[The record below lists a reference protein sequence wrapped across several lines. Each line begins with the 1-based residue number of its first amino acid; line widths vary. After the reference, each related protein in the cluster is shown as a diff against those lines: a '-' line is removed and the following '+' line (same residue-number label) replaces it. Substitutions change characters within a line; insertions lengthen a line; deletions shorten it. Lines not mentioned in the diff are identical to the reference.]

1 MEPRDCIVQLASSVN
16 RVRDEP
22 MTSTKPFAIS
32 KKMVWEAYKAV
43 KTNQGAPGAD
53 GQSMEAFERN
63 LARNLYRLWNRLCS
77 GSYFPPPVLQV
88 EIPKSDG
95 GVRMLGIP
103 TVGDR
108 VAQTVVA
115 TQLRPVTER
124 EFHQDSYGYRP
135 GRSAHQAVEQARQ
148 RCWRY
153 AWALDLDIRAFFDSL
168 DHSLVMRAVGR
179 FTEER
184 WMLLYI
190 ERWLKAS
197 VVRPDG
203 RMEPRSRGT
212 PQGGVVSPVI
222 ANMFLHLAFDRWMH
236 DNFRDVPFERYA
248 DDIVVH
254 CRSKA
259 QAEQMRHKIGERL
272 ERCGLQLHPEKTRVV
287 CCRPDIAAEQAKRFD
302 FLGFT
307 FQPRVAKSRTG
318 QIFVTFGPAIS
329 DKAKKRIRATMRRT
343 WHVPRRTKMS
353 LNELAGTFNP
363 SLRGWIRYYGR
374 FRPSALVSA
383 LRGLNLGL
391 RLWAM
396 RKYKRF
402 RKRPQAAMAWLVG
415 IAAKER
421 GLFAH
426 WEIPGLAPFRGGG
439 TIGAV

>member
-1 MEPRDCIVQLASSVN
+1 
-16 RVRDEP
+16 
-22 MTSTKPFAIS
+22 MTPAKPFAIS
-32 KKMVWEAYKAV
+32 KRMVWEAYKAV
-43 KTNQGAPGAD
+43 KANQGAPGVD
-53 GQSMEAFERN
+53 GQSLEDFERN
-63 LARNLYRLWNRLCS
+63 LASNLYRIWNRLAS
-77 GSYFPPPVLQV
+77 GTYFPPPVLQV
-88 EIPKSDG
+88 EIPKRDG
-95 GVRMLGIP
+95 GVRVLGIP

-115 TQLRPVTER
+115 MQLGPIAER
-124 EFHQDSYGYRP
+124 QFHPDSYGYRH
-135 GRSAHQAVEQARQ
+135 GRCAHDAVEQARK

-153 AWALDLDIRAFFDSL
+153 AWVLDLDIRSFFDSL
-168 DHSLVMRAVGR
+168 DHALVMRAVRR

-203 RMEPRSRGT
+203 RSELRSRGT

-236 DNFRDVPFERYA
+236 ERCIEVPFERYA

-259 QAEQMRHKIGERL
+259 EAEQMQHQIAERL
-272 ERCGLQLHPEKTRVV
+272 ERCGLQLHPEKTRIV
-287 CCRPDIAAEQAKRFD
+287 CCHTDAAAEESKRFD

-318 QIFVTFGPAIS
+318 QIFVSFGPAIS
-329 DKAKKRIRATMRRT
+329 GAAGKRLRAMMRRT
-343 WHVPRRTKMS
+343 WRIPRRTKMS
-353 LNELAGTFNP
+353 LEEIAKKINP
-363 SLRGWIRYYGR
+363 VLRGWIRYYGR
-374 FRPSALVSA
+374 FRPSVLVSV
-383 LRGLNLGL
+383 LRGLNLAL

-402 RKRPQAAMAWLVG
+402 RKRPQTVMAWLAG

-426 WEIPGLAPFRGGG
+426 WEIPGLAPFPGGRA
-439 TIGAV
+439 TGAV

>member
-1 MEPRDCIVQLASSVN
+1 MEQRDCIVWSVSAVN
-16 RVRDEP
+16 RVRDEL

-32 KKMVWEAYKAV
+32 KRMVWEAYKSVRA
-43 KTNQGAPGAD
+43 NQGAPGID
-53 GQSMEAFERN
+53 GQSVESFEQN
-63 LARNLYRLWNRLCS
+63 LARNLYCIWNRLAS

-95 GVRMLGIP
+95 GVRELGIP

-115 TQLRPVTER
+115 MQLSLLTEQQ
-124 EFHQDSYGYRP
+124 FHPDSYGYRP

-153 AWALDLDIRAFFDSL
+153 AWVLDLDIRAFFDSL
-168 DHSLVMRAVGR
+168 DHSLLMRAVQR

-184 WMLLYI
+184 WVLLYI
-190 ERWLKAS
+190 ERWLNAGVQLPS
-197 VVRPDG
+197 G
-203 RMEPRSRGT
+203 CIEPRSRGT
-212 PQGGVVSPVI
+212 PQGGVVSPVL

-236 DNFRDVPFERYA
+236 EQCADVPFERYA

-254 CRSKA
+254 CRSKEE
-259 QAEQMRHKIGERL
+259 AEQLRHKIAERL

-287 CCRPDIAAEQAKRFD
+287 CCRPDAAVEEAKRFD

-307 FQPRVAKSRTG
+307 FQPRVAKSKKG
-318 QIFVTFGPAIS
+318 QIFVTFSPAIS
-329 DKAKKRIRATMRRT
+329 GKAGKRIRATMRRA
-343 WHVPRRTKMS
+343 WRVPRRTKMS
-353 LNELAGTFNP
+353 LEELAQKINP
-363 SLRGWIRYYGR
+363 ALRGWIRYYGR
-374 FRPSALVSA
+374 FRPSELVSV
-383 LRGLNLGL
+383 LRGLNLAL

-402 RKRPQAAMAWLVG
+402 RGRPQAAMAWLG
-415 IAAKER
+415 RIAAKER

-426 WEIPGLAPFRGGG
+426 WEIAGLAPSTAAGQ
-439 TIGAV
+439 